1 MQPLAADTVIKQYR
15 ILAPIGKGGM
25 GEVYLAQD
33 TALGR
38 RVALK
43 ILPSEFADDRDRMD
57 RFVREAKSA
66 SALNHPNIITIHE
79 IGESNGTHFIATE
92 FIDGKTL
99 TELARSQALDY
110 RFILDVAIQVV
121 SALDDAHSAG
131 IVHRDIKPDNVMVR
145 TNGLAKLLDFGIAKL
160 SAPTDSRDD
169 ITVAVPSQTLA
180 GLLIGTPQFMSPE
193 QARGLRVDH
202 QTDIF
207 SFGVVMHHMLSGQ
220 SPFAGDTVS
229 DVLAAVLTREPRRLT
244 EVPAGLADIV
254 SKTLQKDTRQRY
266 RSAGDLLSDLKAFRQ
281 ASDFQDSLDRRSES
295 TGIEA
300 TPGRSGSR
308 HSIAVL
314 PFTNMSADADN
325 EYFCDGLAEELLN
338 ALSKIDDLKVAA
350 RTSAFSLK
358 GKNLNV
364 AEIGARLSVNHILE
378 GSVRRSGN
386 RLRISVQLVNASD
399 GFHLWSE
406 RYDSEMRDIF
416 DVQDEIALAVVG
428 ALKVTLFGAEK
439 AALLKRYTDD
449 AAVHELFL
457 KGRYY
462 SYKYSADGWT
472 RAIEFFQ
479 RAIDM
484 QPDYAPAY
492 AGMAACY
499 GCLWF
504 FGLLPAAQTV
514 PQSKAATRKALEVDG
529 TLADAYLSL
538 ALITFFHDWEWE
550 SAEQAF
556 RQSIALSPNN
566 AEALSYYALFL
577 AFEGRADEALG
588 RAQRALEN
596 DPLSPL
602 INMNVGWTY
611 FSIGRSDQALAQA
624 GKMIEIEPDFY
635 GAYWLKGAIHLA
647 EGRYRDAVAELERAV
662 SLGGHQVVVADLAS
676 AYSLAERR
684 EEARIILDQLLEMRR
699 SQYVP
704 AICLARVY
712 SRLGETEKAIE
723 WLETAFDER
732 NGEMVLLPGEIDGAA
747 EGDWLNRLGNDPR
760 LKDLLRRMNL
770 PH

>member
-1 MQPLAADTVIKQYR
+1 MIGTTLAHYH
-15 ILAPIGKGGM
+15 ILEKLGEGGM
-25 GEVYLAQD
+25 GEVYLAED
-33 TALGR
+33 TVLGR

-43 ILPSEFADDRDRMD
+43 ILPSAFADDRDRMD

-79 IGESNGTHFIATE
+79 IGEFNGTHFIATE

-99 TELARSQALDY
+99 TELAESRALDY
-110 RFILDVAIQVV
+110 RFMLDVAIQVV
-121 SALDDAHSAG
+121 SALDDAHAAG

-145 TNGLAKLLDFGIAKL
+145 SNGLAKLLDFGIAKL
-160 SAPTDSRDD
+160 ADPADAGDDTATTVSSATR
-169 ITVAVPSQTLA
+169 A
-180 GLLIGTPQFMSPE
+180 GVIIGTPQFMSPE
-193 QARGLRVDH
+193 QARGLPVNQ

-207 SFGVVMHHMLSGQ
+207 SLGVVMHHMVSGQ
-220 SPFAGDTVS
+220 SPFAGGTLS

-254 SKTLQKDTRQRY
+254 TRMLQKDTRQRY
-266 RSAGDLLSDLKAFRQ
+266 RSARDLLHDLKAFRQ
-281 ASDFQDSLDRRSES
+281 ESDVHETLDHRSS
-295 TGIEA
+295 
-300 TPGRSGSR
+300 PSGNR

-325 EYFCDGLAEELLN
+325 EFFCDGLAEELLN

-350 RTSAFSLK
+350 RTSAFSFK
-358 GKNLNV
+358 GKNVDV
-364 AEIGARLSVNHILE
+364 AEIGARLNVNHILE

-406 RYDSEMRDIF
+406 RYDREMRDIF

-428 ALKVTLFGAEK
+428 TLKVTLFGAEK

-462 SYKYSADGWT
+462 SYKYSAEGWT
-472 RAIEFFQ
+472 RAIEFFR

-484 QPDYAPAY
+484 QPGYAPAY
-492 AGMAACY
+492 AGMATCY

-504 FGLLPAAQTV
+504 FGLRPADETV
-514 PQSKAATRKALEVDG
+514 PHSKAATQKALEVDQ
-529 TLADAYLSL
+529 TLADAHL
-538 ALITFFHDWEWE
+538 ALAMTTFFYDWEWE
-550 SAEQAF
+550 GGEQAF
-556 RQSIALSPNN
+556 RQSIVLNPNS

-577 AFEGRADEALG
+577 AFAGRVDEALE

-611 FSIGRSDQALAQA
+611 VSIDRAAEAWDQAT
-624 GKMIEIEPDFY
+624 KMIDIDPDFY
-635 GAYWLKGAIHLA
+635 GAYWLKGSIRLA
-647 EGRYRDAVAELERAV
+647 EGRYGDAVEQLERAV
-662 SLGGHQVVVADLAS
+662 SLGGHPIVVADLGS
-676 AYSLAERR
+676 AYSLAGKRDD
-684 EEARIILDQLLEMRR
+684 AMVILDELLEKRR
-699 SQYVP
+699 RHYVP
-704 AICLARVY
+704 AMCIARVY
-712 SRLGETEKAIE
+712 CRLGETEKSIE
-723 WLETAFDER
+723 WLKTAFDER
-732 NGEMVLLPGEIDGAA
+732 NGEMVFLQEEIAGAA
-747 EGDWLNRLGNDPR
+747 EDDPFHLVGSDPR
-760 LKDLLRRMNL
+760 VKDLLRRVSL

>member
-1 MQPLAADTVIKQYR
+1 MQPLAANTVIKQYR

-38 RVALK
+38 KVALK
-43 ILPSEFADDRDRMD
+43 ILPSEFADDTDRMD

-66 SALNHPNIITIHE
+66 SALNHPNIITIYE

-99 TELARSQALDY
+99 TELAQSQALDY
-110 RFILDVAIQVV
+110 QFILDVAIQVV

-145 TNGLAKLLDFGIAKL
+145 SNGLAKLLDFGIAKL
-160 SAPTDSRDD
+160 SAPTDSSDD
-169 ITVAVPSQTLA
+169 STIAIPSQTHA
-180 GLLIGTPQFMSPE
+180 GMLIGTPQFMSPE

-202 QTDIF
+202 QSDIF
-207 SFGVVMHHMLSGQ
+207 SLGVVMHYMLSGQ

-229 DVLAAVLTREPRRLT
+229 DMLAAVLTREPRRLT

-266 RSAGDLLSDLKAFRQ
+266 RSAEDLLRDLRAFRQ
-281 ASDFQDSLDRRSES
+281 ESDLQDNLRRRSES

-308 HSIAVL
+308 HAIAVL

-350 RTSAFSLK
+350 RTSAFSFK
-358 GKNLNV
+358 GKNVNV
-364 AEIGARLSVNHILE
+364 ADIGARLSVNHILE

-428 ALKVTLFGAEK
+428 ALKVTLFGVEK
-439 AALLKRYTDD
+439 AALLKRYTED

-462 SYKYSADGWT
+462 SYKYSAEGWT

-479 RAIDM
+479 RAIEM

-504 FGLLPAAQTV
+504 FGLLPAEQTV
-514 PQSKAATRKALEVDG
+514 PQVKAATHRALEIDG
-529 TLADAYLSL
+529 TLSDAYLSL
-538 ALITFFHDWEWE
+538 AMITFFYDWKWE
-550 SAEQAF
+550 RAEQAF
-556 RQSIALSPNN
+556 RQSIALNSNS

-588 RAQRALEN
+588 R
-596 DPLSPL
+596 LS
-602 INMNVGWTY
+602 VRSK
-611 FSIGRSDQALAQA
+611 SIRS
-624 GKMIEIEPDFY
+624 
-635 GAYWLKGAIHLA
+635 H
-647 EGRYRDAVAELERAV
+647 
-662 SLGGHQVVVADLAS
+662 
-676 AYSLAERR
+676 
-684 EEARIILDQLLEMRR
+684 R
-699 SQYVP
+699 S
-704 AICLARVY
+704 
-712 SRLGETEKAIE
+712 ST
-723 WLETAFDER
+723 
-732 NGEMVLLPGEIDGAA
+732 
-747 EGDWLNRLGNDPR
+747 
-760 LKDLLRRMNL
+760 
-770 PH
+770 

>member
-1 MQPLAADTVIKQYR
+1 MQPLAANTAIKQYR
-15 ILAPIGKGGM
+15 ILAPLGKGGM
-25 GEVYLAQD
+25 GDVYLAQD

-38 RVALK
+38 KVALK

-66 SALNHPNIITIHE
+66 SALNHPSIITIYE

-99 TELARSQALDY
+99 TELARSEALDY

-145 TNGLAKLLDFGIAKL
+145 SNGLAKLLDFGIAKL
-160 SAPTDSRDD
+160 SAPSDPSDD
-169 ITVAVPSQTLA
+169 TTTALRSQTHA

-207 SFGVVMHHMLSGQ
+207 SLGVVMHHMLSGQ

-229 DVLAAVLTREPRRLT
+229 DALAAVLTREPPRLT
-244 EVPAGLADIV
+244 EVPAALADIV
-254 SKTLQKDTRQRY
+254 SKTLQKDTRHRY
-266 RSAGDLLSDLKAFRQ
+266 RSAKDLLRDLRAFRHE
-281 ASDFQDSLDRRSES
+281 SDVQDSVDRRAES
-295 TGIEA
+295 IRVEPP
-300 TPGRSGSR
+300 PGRSGSR

-325 EYFCDGLAEELLN
+325 EHFCDGLAEELLN
-338 ALSKIDDLKVAA
+338 TLSKVDDLKVAA
-350 RTSAFSLK
+350 RTSAFSFK
-358 GKNLNV
+358 GKSV
-364 AEIGARLSVNHILE
+364 SASEIGAKLSVNHILE

-386 RLRISVQLVNASD
+386 RLRVSVQLVNASD
-399 GFHLWSE
+399 GFHLWSD
-406 RYDSEMRDIF
+406 RYDREMRDIF
-416 DVQDEIALAVVG
+416 DVQDEIALAVVS
-428 ALKVTLFGAEK
+428 ALKVMLFGAEK

-462 SYKYSADGWT
+462 WYKYSAEGWT

-479 RAIDM
+479 RAIEL
-484 QPDYAPAY
+484 QPDYAPAH

-504 FGLLPAAQTV
+504 FGLLPAGQTV
-514 PQSKAATRKALEVDG
+514 QQVKAATDKALEVDR
-529 TLADAYLSL
+529 TLADAHLSL
-538 ALITFFHDWEWE
+538 AMITFFYDWEWE
-550 SAEQAF
+550 RAEQSF
-556 RQSIALSPNN
+556 RQSIALNSNN

-577 AFEGRADEALG
+577 AFEGRTDEALD
-588 RAQRALEN
+588 RAQRALEI

-611 FSIGRSDQALAQA
+611 FATGRSDGALNQA

-635 GAYWLKGAIHLA
+635 GGYWLKGAIRLA
-647 EGRYRDAVAELERAV
+647 EGRYADAVEELKRAV
-662 SLGGHQVVVADLAS
+662 SLGGHHIVVADLAS
-676 AYSLAERR
+676 AYGLAARR
-684 EEARIILDQLLEMRR
+684 EDATIILDRLLDLRR
-699 SQYVP
+699 RQYVP
-704 AICLARVY
+704 AICMARVY

-723 WLETAFDER
+723 WLQTAFDER
-732 NGEMVLLPGEIDGAA
+732 NGEMVFLQGEIAGAA
-747 EGDWLNRLGNDPR
+747 ADDPLNRLGSDPR
-760 LKDLLRRMNL
+760 LKDLLRRMSL
-770 PH
+770 PQ